1 MWRETS
7 SSEAKMKLSVVAPIV
22 VVALAIAAGAGYWFG
37 KQRTVSGVKGAP
49 AAAAAAP
56 DKGAPAAAVAVEV
69 VTAVTAP
76 MPQMITAVG
85 SLRSDESV
93 TLRPEVAGRVVR
105 IGFEEGRPV
114 AKGAVLV
121 KLDPAINEAE
131 VLQAKAN
138 LTLAKSKYERAI
150 DLQKRGFISGQARD
164 EAENNLKVA
173 EAAEALAAA
182 RLAKTE
188 IRAPFSGI
196 IGLRA
201 VSVGDYVKEGQ
212 DMVNLESIDPLKVDF
227 RVPEIY
233 LKQVQAGQT
242 LEVGLDALPGKTYPG
257 KVTAINPLVD
267 AGGRAIAI
275 RALVKNAD
283 TALRP
288 GMFARVKL
296 FTREAQ
302 DTLVLPEQA
311 LVPQGEDQYVYRVI
325 DGKAVRTKVEV
336 GLRRDSRVEIVK
348 GVAPG
353 DTVVVAGQLKIR
365 DGTPVTFALPG
376 AAVAVPKA
384 AAPGASASAQPA
396 APVVDRTPVSPEA
409 PAPLPSPA
417 KADSDVPPAV
427 PKS

>member
-1 MWRETS
+1 MRI
-7 SSEAKMKLSVVAPIV
+7 SVVAPIAV
-22 VVALAIAAGAGYWFG
+22 LAVAVAAGGGYWLGTQRKDGAAKSALAAA
-37 KQRTVSGVKGAP
+37 VSDK
-49 AAAAAAP
+49 AAP
-56 DKGAPAAAVAVEV
+56 STVAVEV
-69 VTAVTAP
+69 VTAATAS

-93 TLRPEVAGRVVR
+93 TLRPEVAGRVVK
-105 IGFEEGRPV
+105 IGFDEGRPV
-114 AKGAVLV
+114 GKNAVLV

-131 VLQAKAN
+131 VQQAKAN

-150 DLQKRGFISGQARD
+150 DLQKQGFISGQARD

-196 IGLRA
+196 IGLRS
-201 VSVGDYVKEGQ
+201 VSIGDYVKEGQ

-233 LKQVQAGQT
+233 LKQVQVGQT
-242 LEVGLDALPGKTYPG
+242 LEVALDALPGRTHPG
-257 KVTAINPLVD
+257 NVTAINPLVD
-267 AGGRAIAI
+267 TGGRAIVI

-302 DTLVLPEQA
+302 DALVLPEQA
-311 LVPQGEDQYVYRVI
+311 LVPQGEDQYVYRVV
-325 DGKAVRTKVEV
+325 DGKSVRTKVEV
-336 GLRRDSRVEIVK
+336 GQRRDSRVEILK
-348 GVAPG
+348 GVAAG
-353 DTVVVAGQLKIR
+353 DTIVVAGQLKIR
-365 DGTPVTFALPG
+365 DGTPVTFAPR
-376 AAVAVPKA
+376 
-384 AAPGASASAQPA
+384 SA
-396 APVVDRTPVSPEA
+396 
-409 PAPLPSPA
+409 PA
-417 KADSDVPPAV
+417 KAESSVPPPP